1 MQVNVKLD
9 PRMHEALKRLAE
21 EEFTT
26 VSSLVKKGTHLLLQ
40 QHGIDWREEEP
51 EK

>member
-1 MQVNVKLD
+1 
-9 PRMHEALKRLAE
+9 MHEALKRLAE

-26 VSSLVKKGTHLLLQ
+26 VSSLVKKGIHLLLEK
-40 QHGIDWREEEP
+40 HGIDWREEAS